1 MGNSSQNKEKKGLF
15 IRFLNGVEKVGNKL
29 PDPFMIF
36 IYLAIVVMVA
46 SFIFA
51 QFSATV
57 VHPGTGEE
65 LPIKNLISGEGLQ
78 YILTSMLTNFTG
90 FAPLGL
96 VLAMML
102 GIGLAEKVGMLE
114 FAIKK
119 TILKA
124 PSWAVTYTI
133 VFVGIMGNIAS
144 DAAQILI
151 PPLAAMVFHKIGRHP
166 LAGLA
171 AGFAAAG
178 AGFTANLLIVG
189 TDALL
194 AGISTE
200 AAKIIDPSV
209 VVTPVD
215 NWYFNIVSVFILTV
229 VGGLITDKVV
239 EPRLGKYTGKS
250 ILSMGEEEEHPKS
263 MKALRNAGL
272 AGLAYILVLLTII
285 FWPDSPLRNEDG
297 GMIPSPFLSGI
308 IPIILMFFIVIGV
321 AYGKTVE
328 KIKDSKDVARYMTES
343 IKDMS
348 GFIVLIF
355 AASQF
360 IAYFSWSN
368 IGTWIAVNGANFLK
382 EINFTGISLIVAYI
396 LFTAMLNFLITSGS
410 AKWALEAPVFVPLF
424 MQLGYHPAFTQV
436 AYRVG
441 DSSTNIVT
449 PLSPYFIVVLAFMK
463 DYDKKAG
470 MGTLISLM
478 LPYSI
483 AFLTTWILLII
494 LFFFAG
500 IPFGPGVVPLLPTN

>member
-1 MGNSSQNKEKKGLF
+1 MAKSNNKEKKGIF
-15 IRFLNGVEKVGNKL
+15 IKFLNGVEKLGNKL

-36 IYLAIVVMVA
+36 VYLAVVVMVA
-46 SFIFA
+46 SFIFK
-51 QFSATV
+51 QFNTTV
-57 VHPGTGEE
+57 LHPGTGEV
-65 LPIKNLISGEGLQ
+65 LPIMNLISGEGLQ
-78 YILTSMLTNFTG
+78 FILTSMLTNFTG

-96 VLAMML
+96 VIAMML
-102 GIGLAEKVGMLE
+102 GIGLAEKVGLLE

-124 PSWAVTYTI
+124 PPWAVTYAI
-133 VFVGIMGNIAS
+133 IFVGIMGNIAS

-200 AAKIIDPSV
+200 AAKIIDAAV

-215 NWYFNIVSVFILTV
+215 NWYFNIASVFVLTV
-229 VGGLITDKVV
+229 VGALVTDKII

-250 ILSMGEEEEHPKS
+250 VLSIEEEEEHPKA
-263 MKALRNAGL
+263 MKGLINAGL
-272 AGLAYILVLLTII
+272 AGLAYLLVLVAII

-308 IPIILMFFIVIGV
+308 VPIILMFFLVLGI
-321 AYGKTVE
+321 AYGRTVG
-328 KIKDSKDVARYMTES
+328 KIKSSKDVAGYMSES

-368 IGTWIAVNGANFLK
+368 IGTWIAVNGANLLI
-382 EINFTGISLIVAYI
+382 EVNFTGIWLIVAYI

-441 DSSTNIVT
+441 DSSTNIIT

-478 LPYSI
+478 LPYSL
-483 AFLTTWILLII
+483 AFLGTWILLIL

-500 IPFGPGVVPLLPTN
+500 IPFGPGITPFL